1 MTQKYR
7 YRWPAILGVALAIW
21 FFLGMTLWSA
31 FADGIKNAAIYS
43 VDRSVCGLYVNQDW
57 INQELTNG
65 MTENG
70 IDAETAINRAIVVG
84 QQLQEAFGEEKY
96 KNVVAYC
103 ASRRA
108 R

>member
-1 MTQKYR
+1 MTKYR
-7 YRWPAILGVALAIW
+7 YRWALIGVTAAMWAGIVY
-21 FFLGMTLWSA
+21 A
-31 FADGIKNAAIYS
+31 VKADGIKNAAIYS

-108 R
+108 K